1 MGDGPPSLH
10 PRGLA
15 STSERSEQALRS
27 YTMNSLPIIPT
38 KIARKATLATAIAAL
53 AAFSAGPDAGLA
65 ATHNARLKP
74 GFSLRIAKAHLAVRV
89 GSTATYKIV
98 IRRAHFTGPVT
109 LRIASKLPS
118 GATVRFSA
126 NRTRRSS
133 STLTVRTSQRT
144 APRSYRLRLS
154 AKSGKLTRTSSLT
167 LAVATAQATGPA
179 SGGTNGGAVT
189 GGTLNGS
196 TLSIQPPSFTLAGN
210 VAGSLEPGTPRAL
223 NLQITNPNPRPL
235 IVSGLSTSI
244 RAVSAPAAT
253 AALPCTLSGF
263 SAQQFSG
270 RLPLTVP
277 ASSTRTLAQLGVPAA
292 QWPQISIVNLP
303 TNQDG
308 CKGASLALA
317 YTGAATL
324 G

>member
-1 MGDGPPSLH
+1 
-10 PRGLA
+10 
-15 STSERSEQALRS
+15 
-27 YTMNSLPIIPT
+27 MNSLPITPT
-38 KIARKATLATAIAAL
+38 KIASKATLATVIAAL

-65 ATHNARLKP
+65 ATHHVKP
-74 GFSLRIAKAHLAVRV
+74 GFSLRVAQASVAVSV
-89 GSTATYKIV
+89 GSTATYKLS
-98 IRRAHFTGPVT
+98 IRRTHFTGKVT
-109 LRIASKLPS
+109 LKIATKLPS
-118 GATVRFSA
+118 GSTARFSA
-126 NRTRRSS
+126 NRTRRAS
-133 STLTVRTSQRT
+133 STLTVRTSGRT
-144 APRSYRLRLS
+144 APGSYRLQLS
-154 AKSGKLTRTSSLT
+154 AKGGKLTKSSSLT
-167 LAVATAQATGPA
+167 LTVAKAQASGPA
-179 SGGTNGGAVT
+179 NGGTVT

-196 TLSIQPPSFTLAGN
+196 TLSIQPPSFTI
-210 VAGSLEPGTPRAL
+210 AGSVDGPLEPGTPRPL

-244 RAVSAPAAT
+244 RTVNAPAAT

-317 YTGAATL
+317 YAGAATL